1 MHTDTSTM
9 ALETGQTNTTTTT
22 TTVPVLWD
30 QRATADYLG
39 VSHKWL
45 ERDRWKGA
53 TLPYVKIGR
62 AVRYRAADVLAY
74 VDRNSVVAEVQPR
87 AGRAA

>member
-1 MHTDTSTM
+1 MTARTDTNS
-9 ALETGQTNTTTTT
+9 TTTTAV
-22 TTVPVLWD
+22 VPILWS
-30 QRATADYLG
+30 QREVAAYLG

-62 AVRYRAADVLAY
+62 AVRYRAADVLVY
-74 VDRNSVVAEVQPR
+74 IDSNSVAAE
-87 AGRAA
+87 